1 MSILSIDLDSS
12 KSTIRFSFHFQN
24 VTYESFD
31 DIYCSKFSTG
41 CNPHV
46 LGWRPQPCVSSLQL
60 DVGCPVVI
68 AAAIPD
74 AMMFPTDECFEH
86 EVPEPV
92 YNDITCT

>member
-1 MSILSIDLDSS
+1 MSILCIDLHNS
-12 KSTIRFSFHFQN
+12 KSTIRLSFYFQN
-24 VTYESFD
+24 VTYESLD

-46 LGWRPQPCVSSLQL
+46 LGSRPQPWVSSLQL

-74 AMMFPTDECFEH
+74 PTDECFAQG
-86 EVPEPV
+86 VPEPE
-92 YNDITCT
+92 YDDLTCPKYAL